1 VYAFSHE
8 IALPLQ
14 SGLAALPAR
23 RLSALEVL
31 TTEIREAIMKITNSM
46 LFSMASCITL
56 TQFLTGAAAGPVT
69 RLLGAISLH
78 LVDRISFS
86 PQAS

>member
-1 VYAFSHE
+1 MLFLTRLLCPCSLVW
-8 IALPLQ
+8 Q
-14 SGLAALPAR
+14 RCQTR

-31 TTEIREAIMKITNSM
+31 TIEIREAIMKITNSM
-46 LFSMASCITL
+46 IFSMASCVTL
-56 TQFLTGAAAGPVT
+56 TQFLTGAAAGPVART
-69 RLLGAISLH
+69 LGAISLY